1 MWHMKED
8 TRARALTRA
17 LEIAR
22 LAPLA
27 SGKEEVA
34 GRLSTSL
41 TNNSLKIL

>member
-1 MWHMKED
+1 MWQMKED
-8 TRARALTRA
+8 ARARAFTRA

-27 SGKEEVA
+27 SGNEEVA

-41 TNNSLKIL
+41 TNNSPKIL